1 MAKSRTFGGVNTA
14 VWQCL
19 KSTSEK
25 EHGTIYAPAG
35 ADQGTATTD
44 TVVGTVELSYNYNA
58 QKDSVSYSI
67 VKKPFIVSDS
77 QIWNGIQETI
87 DHCSS

>member
-14 VWQCL
+14 VWQCV
-19 KSTSEK
+19 KSTSLQ
-25 EHGTIYAPAG
+25 EHGTKYVPAD

-44 TVVGTVELSYNYNA
+44 TVVGTVELSFDYNA
-58 QKDSVSYSI
+58 QKDSVSYKI
-67 VKKPFIVSDS
+67 IKKPFIVSDN

>member
-1 MAKSRTFGGVNTA
+1 MAKSRTFGGVTTA

-19 KSTSEK
+19 KTTSEK

-44 TVVGTVELSYNYNA
+44 TVVGTVELSYDYNA
-58 QKDSVSYSI
+58 QKDSVTYKV

-77 QIWNGIQETI
+77 QIWNGIQDTI

>member
-1 MAKSRTFGGVNTA
+1 MAKSRTFGGVTTA

-19 KSTSEK
+19 KTTSEK

-44 TVVGTVELSYNYNA
+44 TVVGTVELSYNYDA
-58 QKDSVSYSI
+58 QKDSVTYKV

-77 QIWNGIQETI
+77 QIWNGIQDTI